1 MTDLEKLRAALY
13 AALDA
18 VDDAYASYDAAS
30 ATYAAA
36 YRAYTKA
43 KEACTDDDLPSS

>member
-1 MTDLEKLRAALY
+1 MTELEKLKAALY

-18 VDDAYASYDAAS
+18 VDDAYASYDAAR

-36 YRAYTKA
+36 YRAYIKA
-43 KEACTDDDLPSS
+43 KEDSTHDDLPSS

>member
-1 MTDLEKLRAALY
+1 MTDLEKLKTALY

-18 VDDAYASYDAAS
+18 ADDAYASYDAAR
-30 ATYAAA
+30 ATYAAT

-43 KEACTDDDLPSS
+43 KEVCTDDDLPSN